1 MNLRDEVDKIKKKD
15 TVKQMQKLSFVRI
28 LS

>member
-15 TVKQMQKLSFVRI
+15 TVKQMQKLNFVRI

>member
-1 MNLRDEVDKIKKKD
+1 MNLLDEIEKLNKTD